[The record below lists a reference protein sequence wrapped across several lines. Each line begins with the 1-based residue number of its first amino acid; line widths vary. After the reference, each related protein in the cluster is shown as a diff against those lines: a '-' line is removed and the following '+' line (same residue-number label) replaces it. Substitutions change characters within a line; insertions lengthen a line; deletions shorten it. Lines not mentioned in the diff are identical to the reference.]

1 MIEGNMDC
9 FAAVVPRNDE
19 KFRERTTMSAT
30 PIADAS
36 SIDVAAFID
45 AQPVG
50 GFQIKLILA
59 CATVLFLDGFDT
71 TAIGYVAPALAKEW
85 NIGKSALGPV
95 FSAGLFG
102 LMIGALLFGPLAD
115 RLGRKKII
123 ILSTLAFG
131 VGTLI
136 TAFVN
141 DVNTLLVVRFLTGLG
156 LGGAMPNTVSLTAE
170 FSPKRRRATMVMV
183 MFVGFSIG
191 AALGG
196 LLAAALIPHFG
207 WRSVFVVGGALPL
220 ILVPI
225 LALRLPESVRYLALT
240 GHADDRVARLLR
252 LINREAGFSP
262 ASRFVVNEPALGGIP
277 VQHLFRGGRTL
288 ATLLLWVVFFMSLL
302 DIYFLSNWLP
312 TVLNDLGASISVAAV
327 IGSMFQVGGVLGTFV
342 LGSIIDRFSFRAL
355 ALVYF
360 VAVFAVGA
368 IGQLGH
374 SAALVTIAIFVAGFC
389 IVGGQIAANALAAGF
404 YPTSVRATGVG
415 WALGIGRV
423 GSIVGPLVGGV
434 LLSLKWSAGE
444 VFVAAALAALCA
456 ATAAF
461 SLSQFAGLGGGGKVI
476 SDRPPAH
483 AATRA

>member
-1 MIEGNMDC
+1 VTGTST
-9 FAAVVPRNDE
+9 
-19 KFRERTTMSAT
+19 K
-30 PIADAS
+30 DAS
-36 SIDVAAFID
+36 AVDVAAFID

-50 GFQIKLILA
+50 AFQVKLLLI

-85 NIGKSALGPV
+85 NVGKAALGPV

-102 LMIGALLFGPLAD
+102 LMIGALVFGPLAD
-115 RLGRKKII
+115 RIGRKKII
-123 ILSTLAFG
+123 IFSTLAFG
-131 VGTLI
+131 IGTLV
-136 TAFVN
+136 TSLVN
-141 DVNTLLVVRFLTGLG
+141 DVNTLLAIRFLTGLG
-156 LGGAMPNTVSLTAE
+156 LGGAMPNTIALTSE
-170 FSPKRRRATMVMV
+170 FSPHRRRATMVMV

-196 LLAAALIPHFG
+196 LLAAALIPPFG
-207 WRSVFVVGGALPL
+207 WRSVFVVGGAAPL
-220 ILVPI
+220 VLVPI
-225 LALRLPESVRYLALT
+225 LAWQLPESVRFLALT
-240 GHADDRVARLLR
+240 GRADARVAELLAFVNAR
-252 LINREAGFSP
+252 AAFDAGT
-262 ASRFVVNEPALGGIP
+262 RFVVDEPALKGIP

-312 TVLNDLGASISVAAV
+312 TVLNDLGASISEAAA
-327 IGSMFQVGGVLGTFV
+327 IGSMLQVGGVVGTFA

-374 SAALVTIAIFVAGFC
+374 SAALVTSAIFVAGFC

-415 WALGIGRV
+415 WALGVGRV

-434 LLSLKWSAGE
+434 LLSLKWSTGE
-444 VFVAAALAALCA
+444 VFVAAAMAALCA
-456 ATAAF
+456 ALAAF
-461 SLSQFAGLGGGGKVI
+461 SLGRLAGLGGTGKDVRA
-476 SDRPPAH
+476 SAPPLEAV
-483 AATRA
+483 TRAGA